1 MAYKSIIYEPR
12 HMEHVARIT
21 LNRPEKLNALS
32 GELLDELFASLT
44 EAEDDDEVRVVMI
57 RGAGRCFSPG
67 YDINPTPGAQA
78 PEGPPPE
85 YDGRGLS
92 WSFFERGPRR
102 PPGPL
107 GDIRFLA
114 MRANRWL
121 SLWDYR
127 KITIAQVHNYCLSGG
142 NELAGNCDV
151 LVCSEDAVFGHPAGR
166 AIGNLPNSQG
176 ALWSINMGLR
186 QAKWLAITGTTMT
199 AQEALRVGYVTRV
212 VPTESLEEEANEMAR
227 VVALMEMDFLT
238 LHKKAINRFWEI
250 AGLRTAIATGVE
262 LDAVYHSSDANMRI
276 GAEFAKIGETAS
288 IRMAA
293 PPRQHAKLAR
303 RKKERNRWLI
313 GRTKNH
319 VQHDIISHEE
329 AYVVGRRPHSRD
341 GELLEPTE
349 TRTLRGVSSCGR
361 RLPASVSPRV

>member
-1 MAYKSIIYEPR
+1 MAYENIVYEPQ
-12 HMEHVARIT
+12 HMENVARIT

-32 GELLDELFASLT
+32 GALLDELFAALA

-57 RGAGRCFSPG
+57 RGAGRCFSAG
-67 YDINPTPGAQA
+67 YDINPTPITQA
-78 PEGPPPE
+78 LEGPPPE

-92 WSFFERGPRR
+92 WAFFERGPRK
-102 PPGPL
+102 PPGSL
-107 GDIRFLA
+107 GDTRFLM
-114 MRANRWL
+114 MRAMRWL

-151 LVCSEDAVFGHPAGR
+151 LTCSEDAVFGHPAGR

-199 AQEALRVGYVTRV
+199 AQEALRVGYVTKV
-212 VPTESLEEEANEMAR
+212 VPRDILEEEANEMAR

-250 AGLRTAIATGVE
+250 AGLRTAITTGVE
-262 LDAVYHSSDANMRI
+262 LDAIYHSSEANMRI
-276 GAEFAKIGETAS
+276 GTEFAR
-288 IRMAA
+288 IRREQGFKAA
-293 PPRQHAKLAR
+293 LDWRDGKYQD
-303 RKKERNRWLI
+303 
-313 GRTKNH
+313 GRT
-319 VQHDIISHEE
+319 SE
-329 AYVVGRRPHSRD
+329 AAQEVREARQEKRSD
-341 GELLEPTE
+341 
-349 TRTLRGVSSCGR
+349 
-361 RLPASVSPRV
+361 

>member
-1 MAYKSIIYEPR
+1 MDYNAIIYEPR

-32 GELLDELFASLT
+32 GELLDELFASLA

-67 YDINPTPGAQA
+67 YDINPTPRGEA

-107 GDIRFLA
+107 GDMRFLM
-114 MRANRWL
+114 MRATRWL

-127 KITIAQVHNYCLSGG
+127 KITLAQVHNYCLSGG
-142 NELAGNCDV
+142 NELAGNCD
-151 LVCSEDAVFGHPAGR
+151 LLICSEDAVFGHPAGR

-176 ALWSINMGLR
+176 ALWSINMGLK
-186 QAKWLAITGTTMT
+186 QAKWLSLTGKTMT
-199 AQEALRVGYVTRV
+199 AEEAFRVGYVNRV
-212 VPTESLEEEANEMAR
+212 VPTGSLEEEANEMAR

-238 LHKKAINRFWEI
+238 LHKKAVNRFWEM
-250 AGLRTAIATGVE
+250 AGLRNAIETGVE
-262 LDAVYHSSDANMRI
+262 LDAIYHASDANMRI
-276 GAEFAKIGETAS
+276 GAEFAR
-288 IRMAA
+288 IRREEGLKSALSWRDGRWEDGRTTEAA
-293 PPRQHAKLAR
+293 RLAR
-303 RKKERNRWLI
+303 EAK
-313 GRTKNH
+313 
-319 VQHDIISHEE
+319 QSEE
-329 AYVVGRRPHSRD
+329 
-341 GELLEPTE
+341 
-349 TRTLRGVSSCGR
+349 
-361 RLPASVSPRV
+361 